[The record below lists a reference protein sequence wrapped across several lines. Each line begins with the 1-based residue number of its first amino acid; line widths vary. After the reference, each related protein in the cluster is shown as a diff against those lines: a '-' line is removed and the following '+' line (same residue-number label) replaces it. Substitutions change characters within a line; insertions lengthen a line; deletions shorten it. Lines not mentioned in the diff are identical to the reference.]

1 MAENHMRSA
10 ENKKQISIIV
20 APMTL
25 AELEVFKF
33 DVEVMGKNVSAL
45 FMFEHEELEVNNE
58 RSARII
64 VEDCS
69 NVEIVAIKLS
79 QRREILWIEGSH
91 EIQVSN
97 KWGKGIC
104 QSGDYSET
112 PMYSADLTGEITK
125 IPFIHLGLDDEFY
138 AESYCLPFTNPGD
151 RQIVGVADTGVDM
164 QSCYFI
170 DPNVPV
176 PYNKVSSAHRKV
188 VTYITGQ
195 DMVDDSTNGHGTHVC
210 GSLVGKCNKDWSDYK
225 AFNGVA
231 YNAKI
236 AFYDIGLAGSYT
248 LNPPSNLESG
258 LFGERSIRYLI

>member
-1 MAENHMRSA
+1 M
-10 ENKKQISIIV
+10 
-20 APMTL
+20 
-25 AELEVFKF
+25 
-33 DVEVMGKNVSAL
+33 
-45 FMFEHEELEVNNE
+45 
-58 RSARII
+58 
-64 VEDCS
+64 
-69 NVEIVAIKLS
+69 
-79 QRREILWIEGSH
+79 
-91 EIQVSN
+91 
-97 KWGKGIC
+97 
-104 QSGDYSET
+104 
-112 PMYSADLTGEITK
+112 
-125 IPFIHLGLDDEFY
+125 HLGDK
-138 AESYCLPFTNPGD
+138 
-151 RQIVGVADTGVDM
+151 QIVGVADTGVDM

-170 DPNVPV
+170 DPNTPV

-258 LFGERSIRYLI
+258 LFGKRSLQYTLIRFYLKSLIISFISRTNV